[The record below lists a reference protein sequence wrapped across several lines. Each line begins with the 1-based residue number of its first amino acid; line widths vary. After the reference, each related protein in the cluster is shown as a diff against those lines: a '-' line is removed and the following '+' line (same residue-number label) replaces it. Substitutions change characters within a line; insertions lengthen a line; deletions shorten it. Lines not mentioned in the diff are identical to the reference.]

1 MIYPCL
7 RSLPVYNFFIPVSTP
22 SLHLY
27 RCNIPVPSGFLSMSC
42 GAMAIARERPQ
53 PRAALGCAPL
63 SQEAP
68 LQHHTARAHC
78 GDVREGQDVSFWCA
92 LHSNHVPLQ
101 LWSCQGAVRRAGA
114 VNEAYVSYWASKD
127 LWVAAFSIWKLM
139 YCKEWRQTGAGYF
152 SAAGCPVGTAWWCS
166 ARRAVWP
173 LPEAGTHRGVSHPQ
187 IGHTNLTASCLH
199 LELGA
204 CGKLWTDR
212 NYRLD
217 TFILPP
223 PCFLSHNGDREN
235 GTRKRQLLLK

>member
-27 RCNIPVPSGFLSMSC
+27 RSNIPVPSGFLSMYC
-42 GAMAIARERPQ
+42 GAMAIARECPQ
-53 PRAALGCAPL
+53 PQAALGCAPL
-63 SQEAP
+63 PQEAP
-68 LQHHTARAHC
+68 LQHHTARAHG
-78 GDVREGQDVSFWCA
+78 GDVREGQDVSLWCA

-152 SAAGCPVGTAWWCS
+152 SAAGCPWLSCRHSLVMFSLAGRVAPSRSRHPPWCLS
-166 ARRAVWP
+166 SPNRSH
-173 LPEAGTHRGVSHPQ
+173 EADGFVLAPW
-187 IGHTNLTASCLH
+187 IGCL
-199 LELGA
+199 
-204 CGKLWTDR
+204 
-212 NYRLD
+212 
-217 TFILPP
+217 
-223 PCFLSHNGDREN
+223 REALN
-235 GTRKRQLLLK
+235 W